1 MKSGLEGLGGRP
13 VPKFPLHSSPGVR
26 CKATIMG
33 WRILKCSVLCWKCE
47 NLLHTST
54 CACFCVA
61 HVNLPKQRMRQFFCY
76 CNLQLNDGTLLLI
89 LPVWPFPM
97 LNVPLLRS

>member
-1 MKSGLEGLGGRP
+1 
-13 VPKFPLHSSPGVR
+13 
-26 CKATIMG
+26 MG

-76 CNLQLNDGTLLLI
+76 CNLQLNDGTLLLNYFTCMAFSNVKRSI
-89 LPVWPFPM
+89 TALIMLP
-97 LNVPLLRS
+97 N